1 MGVFSG
7 AQQVSQI
14 QVDVNGNFEIEDVSV
29 GPYAVRLLDLQSAFG
44 TEAMINVI
52 AGQTTSGVQ
61 LTILPGGI
69 ITGRVTDALTSA
81 ALANVQVLAYTPD
94 GGAAAPIPTRL
105 VTTASNTSASVCTG
119 WRCS

>member
-1 MGVFSG
+1 M
-7 AQQVSQI
+7 SQI

-44 TEAMINVI
+44 TEATINVI

-81 ALANVQVLAYTPD
+81 GLANVQVLAYTPD
-94 GGAAAPIPTRL
+94 GGATAPIPTRL
-105 VTTASNTSASVCTG
+105 ATTASNTSASVCTG
-119 WRCS
+119 WRYS